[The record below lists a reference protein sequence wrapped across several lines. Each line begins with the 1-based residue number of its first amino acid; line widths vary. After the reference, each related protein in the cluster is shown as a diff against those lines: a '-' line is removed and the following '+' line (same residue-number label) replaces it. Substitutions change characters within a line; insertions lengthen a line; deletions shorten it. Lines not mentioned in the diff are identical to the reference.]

1 MPIPG
6 LTPAGVLPPGIHDCT
21 LAEIKQ
27 VFAPRGSTAHRRD
40 IYDALLSCFGEL
52 QLADFVEHA
61 LVDGS
66 FVTRKLDPRDVDVVF
81 GLRAGALGR
90 LSTAMQTSG
99 WPLMFVAL
107 LNGRTTPIVGGC
119 HLVHGFPVPIGS
131 LPYQLLLAQFQH
143 ERDGVTIKGILRV
156 RVQ

>member
-1 MPIPG
+1 M
-6 LTPAGVLPPGIHDCT
+6 LPPGVYDCT

-27 VFAPRGSTAHRRD
+27 VFASAGATAHRRD
-40 IYDALLSCFGEL
+40 IYDALLSCFGEP

-66 FVTRKLDPRDVDVVF
+66 FVTNKVDPRDVDVVF

-90 LSTAMQTSG
+90 LNAAMKTSG

-107 LNGRTTPIVGGC
+107 LKGGTTPIVRGC

-131 LPYQLLLAQFQH
+131 LPYHVLLDQFQH